1 MKKYFVIAAAA
12 ALTLASCAKVENFT
26 KVNDE
31 QNIIGF
37 SNYAPKALAK
47 ASSANYVDGTTL
59 VDNADFDVWG
69 WYTSN
74 GVSFNG
80 TNGNQYFG
88 DPTAW
93 YTVTYNGNGSSG
105 NTNGLHNS
113 YPDGARYW
121 PTGDAPDYLHFAAYY
136 PSNSGLGI
144 TAPDS
149 GLGVYEFT
157 AKATAATMVDF
168 MVADV
173 VKDQTYDNS
182 NGNPGTNSGTDGTV
196 ALNFRHQL
204 TRVQFKFKTTQAIV
218 DDANTTIK
226 VTDVKIYNALTYG
239 KLTSSYL
246 QKDKTGRYSDDLAY
260 DENDTP
266 LTWETRTVWSAQATP
281 SASPYEVFVNGA
293 DINNFELNATAAPAT
308 NNPADIFLMVPQ
320 AMIEP
325 EFSATPHI
333 TTNLSNKPQYVLVEW
348 DVITKGVTT
357 HNTKALYFDTDLKTT
372 DNITA
377 PAAAKDLDW
386 EKNKSITYTL
396 TIGPKQ
402 ILFTGTAT
410 AWEEPEINGFF
421 NVN

>member
-1 MKKYFVIAAAA
+1 MKKFFVLAAAA
-12 ALTLASCAKVENFT
+12 ALTLASCAKVET
-26 KVNDE
+26 ISKVNDE
-31 QNIIGF
+31 DHVIGF

-47 ASSANYVDGTTL
+47 ASAANYVESTTL
-59 VDNADFDVWG
+59 VPNADFDVWG
-69 WYTSN
+69 WYTAN
-74 GVSFNG
+74 GDSFDG
-80 TNGNQYFG
+80 TNGTQYFG
-88 DPTAW
+88 APNAW
-93 YTVTYNGNGSSG
+93 YTVTYKADGDTDGSK
-105 NTNGLHNS
+105 NA

-136 PSNSGLGI
+136 PSNAGLGI
-144 TAPDS
+144 TAPAS

-239 KLTSSYL
+239 ELTSSYL
-246 QKDKTGRYSDDLAY
+246 QMDNSGNYSDEGGY
-260 DENDTP
+260 DANDTP
-266 LTWETRTVWSAQATP
+266 ITWATRTVWSAQATP
-281 SASPYEVFVNGA
+281 SAAPYEVFVNGA

-325 EFSATPHI
+325 VFSTTPH
-333 TTNLSNKPQYVLVEW
+333 TPANLDNKPQYVLVEW
-348 DVITKGVTT
+348 DVITNGVTT

-377 PAAAKDLDW
+377 PAAAMDLDW
-386 EKNKSITYTL
+386 AKNASITYTL

-402 ILFTGTAT
+402 ILFTGAVTEGWDVET
-410 AWEEPEINGFF
+410 NGYFNIN
-421 NVN
+421 